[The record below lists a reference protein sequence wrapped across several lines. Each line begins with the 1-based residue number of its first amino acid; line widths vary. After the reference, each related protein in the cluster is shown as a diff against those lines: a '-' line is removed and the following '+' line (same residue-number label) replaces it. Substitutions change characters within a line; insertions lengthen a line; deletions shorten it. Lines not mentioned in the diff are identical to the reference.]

1 MAFSKLEQ
9 NILKAKGLSEDN
21 IQALVDAGIES
32 KQDFQ
37 TVGDAGTLAALS
49 GLEHSV
55 AAEVMAWAVGPQ
67 AASTSSS
74 SSTSSASVL
83 NPSVVVESADI
94 VKCAHC
100 QHRQPKDYKSGDLCV
115 SCGRQV
121 ERFATCHWCA
131 ASGPGNFCRSC
142 GAEFVPVADFEIAVL
157 LKREGVAKDQI
168 AQRVRDM
175 SADEK
180 DTLWGRIRSLRGH
193 S

>member
-9 NILKAKGLSEDN
+9 NILKAKGLSDDN

-32 KQDFQ
+32 KQDFH

-49 GLEHSV
+49 GLDPNV

-67 AASTSSS
+67 AATSTSASS
-74 SSTSSASVL
+74 SIL

-142 GAEFVPVADFEIAVL
+142 GAEFVPVADFEIAVM

-168 AQRVRDM
+168 AQRVRDL